1 METERLI
8 LRPYCEADFEDYFAY
23 TMEPELQK
31 MIGEDIHSR
40 SEAEETFSWLMKNR
54 EFLAIVPK
62 DLRRPIGHLCIHP
75 VLESLLD
82 DPHFKNLTGCSLS
95 FAIAAPYRRMGYMF
109 EALTAWISEQF
120 TYGKLDY
127 IDCEHA
133 PFNPASG
140 ALQKKLGFRHWGQ
153 ESFNGITLIVNILRK
168 EDWMHAHPAVNHM
181 DTITLTRPC
190 AQFSD
195 EIWSYRQ
202 EFLDAGSSMDGTN
215 GLNNAQSAEA
225 WITRTVDF
233 QKPQTTPSGFVPS
246 DTYLAVRP
254 RDGRVVGMIDL
265 RHYIEGTPLE
275 IWGGH
280 IGYSVRPS
288 ERRKGY
294 ATAMLGLCLEKSR
307 ELGLKKVLVTCHDG
321 NIGSEKAIRANSGVY
336 DSSVS
341 VDGETVKRFWISLE
355 K

>member
-23 TMEPELQK
+23 SMEPELQK
-31 MIGEDIHSR
+31 MMGEDIHSR
-40 SEAEETFSWLMKNR
+40 SEAEETFSWMMKNR

-62 DLRRPIGHLCIHP
+62 NLGRPIGHLCIHP

-95 FAIAAPYRRMGYMF
+95 FAIAAPYRRMGYAS

-120 TYGKLDY
+120 SSGKLDY

-133 PFNPASG
+133 PFNLASG
-140 ALQKKLGFRHWGQ
+140 ALQKKLGFRFDHQ
-153 ESFNGITLIVNILRK
+153 EPFYGETLIVNILRK
-168 EDWMHAHPAVNHM
+168 EDWMRVHM
-181 DTITLTRPC
+181 DTITLTRPG
-190 AQFSD
+190 AQLAD

-202 EFLDAGSSMDGTN
+202 EMLDAGSSMDGTN

-225 WITRTVDF
+225 WIARTVDF
-233 QKPQTTPSGFVPS
+233 QKPQTTPPGLVPS

-254 RDGRVVGMIDL
+254 QDGRVVGMIDL

-275 IWGGH
+275 TWGGH

-321 NIGSEKAIRANSGVY
+321 NVGSEKVIRANGGVY

-341 VDGETVKRFWISLE
+341 VDGEMVKRFWISLE

>member
-23 TMEPELQK
+23 SMEPELQK
-31 MIGEDIHSR
+31 MIGEDIRSR
-40 SEAEETFSWLMKNR
+40 SEAEETFSWMMKNR

-62 DLRRPIGHLCIHP
+62 NLGRPSGHLCIHP

-82 DPHFKNLTGCSLS
+82 DPHFKDLTGCSLS
-95 FAIAAPYRRMGYMF
+95 FAIAAPYRRMGYMS

-120 TYGKLDY
+120 SSGKLDY

-140 ALQKKLGFRHWGQ
+140 ALQKKLGFCFDHQ
-153 ESFNGITLIVNILRK
+153 EPFNGETLIVNILRK
-168 EDWMHAHPAVNHM
+168 EDWMRVHM
-181 DTITLTRPC
+181 DTITLTRPG
-190 AQFSD
+190 AQLAD

-202 EFLDAGSSMDGTN
+202 EMLDAGSSMDGTN

-225 WITRTVDF
+225 WIARTVDF
-233 QKPQTTPSGFVPS
+233 QKPQTTPPGLVPS
-246 DTYLAVRP
+246 DTYLAVRS

-275 IWGGH
+275 TWGGH

-321 NIGSEKAIRANSGVY
+321 NVGSEKVIRANGGIY
-336 DSSVS
+336 DGSVR

>member
-1 METERLI
+1 MKTERLI
-8 LRPYCEADFEDYFAY
+8 LRPYCGADFEDYFAY
-23 TMEPELQK
+23 SMEPELQK
-31 MIGEDIHSR
+31 MIGEDIRSR
-40 SEAEETFSWLMKNR
+40 SEAEEAFAWMMKNR

-62 DLRRPIGHLCIHP
+62 NLRRPIGHLCIHP

-95 FAIAAPYRRMGYMF
+95 FAIAAPYRRMGYMS
-109 EALTAWISEQF
+109 EALTVWISEQF
-120 TYGKLDY
+120 ASGRLDY
-127 IDCEHA
+127 IDCEHTS
-133 PFNPASG
+133 FNLASG
-140 ALQKKLGFRHWGQ
+140 ALQEKLGFRYDHQ
-153 ESFNGITLIVNILRK
+153 EPFQGETLIVNILRK
-168 EDWMHAHPAVNHM
+168 EDWIRAHPAVNHM

-190 AQFSD
+190 ALFAD

-215 GLNNAQSAEA
+215 GLKDAQNAEA
-225 WITRTVDF
+225 WIARTVDF
-233 QKPQTTPSGFVPS
+233 QKPQTTPSGLVPS

-265 RHYIEGTPLE
+265 RHDIEGTPLE
-275 IWGGH
+275 SWGGH

-294 ATAMLGLCLEKSR
+294 AAAMLGLCLENSR
-307 ELGLKKVLVTCHDG
+307 ELGLKRVLVTCHDG
-321 NIGSEKAIRANSGVY
+321 NIGSEKAILANGGVY
-336 DSSVS
+336 ENSVC
-341 VDGETVKRFWISLE
+341 VDGETVKRFWISWE